1 MPCSPPVTL
10 TLDRGLQ
17 LLRAFHADRAP
28 LTNGELAKRT
38 GMSRSSVSRL
48 IATLIHVGFVRRV
61 AEGRE
66 FELAPGVFGVGHA
79 YLSTN
84 PITGVAE
91 PLMQRLA
98 DRLDVSVALAVP
110 DHLDMLYIAYRYTAG
125 VSTLQLGV
133 GSLLPMG
140 VTAIGRAWLW
150 KQPEAS
156 RNGYVEQLLAA
167 AGPKARELRKSIE
180 SSFRDLDANGVCMAV
195 GEYQRHAYG
204 IALPVALGRP
214 QTDMALSCG
223 AVDVTRD
230 IASIRARVV
239 PALRET
245 AQELAS
251 LLEHLVIP
259 KYGRAAPV

>member
-1 MPCSPPVTL
+1 MPADPPVTL

-17 LLRAFHADRAP
+17 LLRAFRADRAP

-48 IATLIHVGFVRRV
+48 ISTLIHVGFVRRV
-61 AEGRE
+61 AGGRQ

-84 PITGVAE
+84 PITRVAE
-91 PLMQRLA
+91 PLMQQLA

-140 VTAIGRAWLW
+140 LTAIGRAWLW
-150 KQPEAS
+150 KQPETS
-156 RNGYVEQLLAA
+156 RNRYVDQLAAA
-167 AGPKARELRKSIE
+167 AGPKAGELRKSIE
-180 SSFRDLDANGVCMAV
+180 AAFRDLDANGVCMAV
-195 GEYQRHAYG
+195 GAYQRHAFG

-214 QTDMALSCG
+214 PTDMALSCG
-223 AVDVTRD
+223 AVDVGRD
-230 IASIRARVV
+230 IDSIRQRVV
-239 PALRET
+239 PALKET
-245 AQELAS
+245 ARELE
-251 LLEHLVIP
+251 LLL
-259 KYGRAAPV
+259 GDANAGQ

>member
-1 MPCSPPVTL
+1 MPTAPPVTL
-10 TLDRGLQ
+10 TLNRGLQ

-61 AEGRE
+61 AGGRE
-66 FELAPGVFGVGHA
+66 FELATGAFGVGHA

-84 PITGVAE
+84 PITGAAE
-91 PLMQRLA
+91 PLMQHLA
-98 DRLDVSVALAVP
+98 DRLDVSAALAVP
-110 DHLDMLYIAYRYTAG
+110 DHLDMLYIAYRYAAG
-125 VSTLQLGV
+125 VSTLQLRV

-150 KQPEAS
+150 RQPEAS
-156 RNGYVEQLLAA
+156 RNQYVEQLLAA
-167 AGPKARELRKSIE
+167 AGPKAGQLRTSIE

-214 QTDMALSCG
+214 RNEMALSCG
-223 AVDVTRD
+223 AVDVACD

-239 PALRET
+239 PALKET
-245 AQELAS
+245 ARELES
-251 LLEHLVIP
+251 LLGDARTRP
-259 KYGRAAPV
+259 